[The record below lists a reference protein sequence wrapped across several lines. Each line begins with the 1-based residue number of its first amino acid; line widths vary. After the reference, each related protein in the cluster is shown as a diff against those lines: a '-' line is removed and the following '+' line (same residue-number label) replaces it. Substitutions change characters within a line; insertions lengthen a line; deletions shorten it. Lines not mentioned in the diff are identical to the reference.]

1 MTMPD
6 DLLDNPQDNLPDA
19 LLDDSPDESQDDL
32 PNPDPAIKLDQ
43 FLKWSGAVQTGGEA
57 KLLIQSGEVKVNGKM
72 ETRRGRKLM
81 EGDRIAV
88 MGERFI
94 VHLSELKSQS
104 KPQELEA

>member
-6 DLLDNPQDNLPDA
+6 HSQDNLPES
-19 LLDDSPDESQDDL
+19 SPDSSLDEL
-32 PNPDPAIKLDQ
+32 PDAASPTPSPAIKLDQ

-94 VHLSELKSQS
+94 VHLSELKSQDIS
-104 KPQELEA
+104 QD

>member
-1 MTMPD
+1 MTT
-6 DLLDNPQDNLPDA
+6 QDNLP
-19 LLDDSPDESQDDL
+19 SDL
-32 PNPDPAIKLDQ
+32 PDNLLSEPSDDPPKDFQDPAIKLDQ

-94 VHLSELKSQS
+94 VHLSELKRH
-104 KPQELEA
+104 

>member
-1 MTMPD
+1 MPD
-6 DLLDNPQDNLPDA
+6 HSQDNLPESS
-19 LLDDSPDESQDDL
+19 LDSSLDEL
-32 PNPDPAIKLDQ
+32 PNASSAASSPAIKLDQ

-88 MGERFI
+88 MGEKFI
-94 VHLSELKSQS
+94 VHLSELKSQAS
-104 KPQELEA
+104 SQD